1 MRAQRSA
8 VCEDEMADLKFTLPA
23 SETVTLAGQTI
34 DKLIRAG
41 DGDATLLYLY
51 ILKTRGLGTT
61 AQAAAAMGKSF
72 GWIASAMAVLSRLGL
87 VEIEGGGAGADAG
100 PPVLQ
105 MDGSLDRLPDGSP
118 DGPPDEPPRYTIEEL
133 KRELQSG
140 SNFASVVEE
149 TQRSLGRQLSPD
161 ELMRLFGIYD
171 ALRLPPEVILQLITH
186 CISESRRS
194 GGGRAPSLRYIE
206 KAAYKWEREGINTF
220 ERAEEYIKALEA
232 RRSQYGIIMKTLQI
246 KDREFSATEKRYV
259 DGWIDMGFDIEAI
272 AIAYDKTLVK
282 TGKMAWGYMD
292 TIMKSWHGKGIH
304 TSREVME
311 KDKWTAG
318 NGHDIAKGKARKFNA
333 PNQEDIER
341 MQRLLDKIKE
351 D

>member
-1 MRAQRSA
+1 
-8 VCEDEMADLKFTLPA
+8 VI
-23 SETVTLAGQTI
+23 LAGQTI

-61 AQAAAAMGKSF
+61 AQAAAAMGKSS

-87 VEIEGGGAGADAG
+87 VEIEGGGAGANAG
-100 PPVLQ
+100 PHVPQ
-105 MDGSLDRLPDGSP
+105 MDE
-118 DGPPDEPPRYTIEEL
+118 PPDEPPRYTIEEL

-140 SNFASVVEE
+140 SSFASVVEE

-161 ELMRLFGIYD
+161 ELMRLFGIFD

-206 KAAYKWEREGINTF
+206 KAAYTWEREGINTL
-220 ERAEEYIKALEA
+220 ERAEEYIKGLEA
-232 RRSQYGIIMKTLQI
+232 RRSQYGNMKRTLQI
-246 KDREFSATEKRYV
+246 KDREFSATEKQYV
-259 DGWIDMGFDIEAI
+259 DGWIDMGFGPEVVA
-272 AIAYDKTLVK
+272 AAYDKTLVK

-292 TIMKSWHGKGIH
+292 TILKSWHGKGIH
-304 TSREVME
+304 SLKDVQE
-311 KDKWTAG
+311 KDRWPSKGGDETKGGAG
-318 NGHDIAKGKARKFNA
+318 GFDA
-333 PNQEDIER
+333 PNQEDIVR
-341 MQRLLDKIKE
+341 MQRLLDKIKK